1 MLPTMSTRRVT
12 AKIAFVLAI
21 AIAVST
27 SIWVLTRI
35 GVIPSEIPPAVFYSA
50 ILLAT
55 GLWLINMLSG
65 MSLTVLLPKVGNR
78 AYSAATLLKFS
89 GYAIVVIAALAVF
102 GVSTEVA
109 LAGGTF
115 SGLVI
120 GLAAQPVLS
129 NFFAGLVLLTT
140 GVVKAGDEI
149 RLLSGSFP
157 YQATTFPPYK
167 FFSPDYIYP
176 GYRGR
181 VVEVGLLYSTM
192 TTETGLELKV
202 PNQIILNSGIVN
214 YTPAHSA
221 ERKMQVRYE
230 FKIDHD
236 PELVLK
242 EVKKALANMSEVGKI
257 IINEQSDKEY
267 YIVLIE
273 FEVPIREDWG
283 LLKSEI
289 LRRLVKVHRSLRSK
303 SA

>member
-1 MLPTMSTRRVT
+1 MLPTMSARRVT
-12 AKIAFVLAI
+12 AKIAFVVAVAVAVAI
-21 AIAVST
+21 SV
-27 SIWVLTRI
+27 WVLTRF
-35 GVIPSEIPPAVFYSA
+35 GVIPPEIPPAVFYSA

-55 GLWLINMLSG
+55 GLWLINTLSSV
-65 MSLTVLLPKVGNR
+65 SLRVLLPKVGNR
-78 AYSAATLLKFS
+78 AYTAATLLKFS

-102 GVSTEVA
+102 GVSSEVA

-120 GLAAQPVLS
+120 GLAAQSVLS

-149 RLLSGSFP
+149 RLLSGSVP
-157 YQATTFPPYK
+157 YQAVTFPAYK
-167 FFSPDYIYP
+167 YFSPDYIYP

-181 VVEVGLLYSTM
+181 IVEVGLLYSTM

-202 PNQIILNSGIVN
+202 PNQVILNSGIVN
-214 YTPAHSA
+214 YTPEHST
-221 ERKMQVRYE
+221 ERAMQVRYE

-242 EVKKALANMSEVGKI
+242 EVQKALANMREVGKI

-267 YIVLIE
+267 YVVLIE
-273 FEVPIREDWG
+273 FEVPIREDWA

-289 LRRLVKVHRSLRSK
+289 LRRLVNVHRSLRLK
-303 SA
+303 SG

>member
-1 MLPTMSTRRVT
+1 MLPTMSTRRVG
-12 AKIAFVLAI
+12 AKIAFVVAI
-21 AIAVST
+21 AIAVTT
-27 SIWVLTRI
+27 SVWVLTRL
-35 GVIPSEIPPAVFYSA
+35 GVIPPEIPPAVFYSA

-65 MSLTVLLPKVGNR
+65 VSLRVLLPKLGNR
-78 AYSAATLLKFS
+78 AYTAATLLKFS

-102 GVSTEVA
+102 GVSPEVA

-140 GVVKAGDEI
+140 GLVKAGDEI
-149 RLLSGSFP
+149 RLLSGSVP
-157 YQATTFPPYK
+157 YQAVTFPAYK

-202 PNQIILNSGIVN
+202 PNQLILNSGIVD
-214 YTPAHSA
+214 YTPARST

-236 PELVLK
+236 PDMVLK

-267 YIVLIE
+267 YVVLIE
-273 FEVPIREDWG
+273 FEVPIREDWA

-289 LRRLVKVHRSLRSK
+289 LRRLVNVHRSLRLK
-303 SA
+303 SG